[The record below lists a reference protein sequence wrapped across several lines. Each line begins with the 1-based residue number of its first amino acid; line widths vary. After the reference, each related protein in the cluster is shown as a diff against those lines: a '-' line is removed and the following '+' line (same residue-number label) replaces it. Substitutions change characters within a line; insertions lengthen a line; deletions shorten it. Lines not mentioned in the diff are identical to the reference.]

1 MRRRAHKVDKEKR
14 FKYIGRLGIIFILP
28 TLIIITLFGWYPMV
42 LSFNIAFQEYH
53 ILTTRYVGLAHF
65 RHLLE
70 DPIVPIVVRNTFYY
84 TALSLGLTFMV
95 PIIVAI
101 LLMEMKKSVIRIM
114 MLLWFIP
121 VGSMASLIL
130 WKWYYEPNYGLFNG
144 ILTWLGLPKLM
155 WLADPRI
162 AMLCIVLPG
171 LIMFSP
177 GIIYIASLQSIPES
191 YYEAAE
197 LEGAGFWR
205 KIWSITLPRLRPI
218 MSMMLILSV
227 IGSMQIFNAPFVMT
241 AGGPANA
248 TRTIVMYI
256 IETAFNYFHFGY
268 GTCLALV
275 LFFILMILTFLQR
288 KYFREDIDK

>member
-1 MRRRAHKVDKEKR
+1 MKREHRRLDKEKR
-14 FKYIGRLGIIFILP
+14 FKYIGRLGMLFILP

-53 ILTTRYVGLAHF
+53 ILTTRYIGLAHF
-65 RHLLE
+65 RQLLE
-70 DPIVPIVVRNTFYY
+70 DPIVPIVIRNTFYY

-121 VGSMASLIL
+121 VGSMSSLIL
-130 WKWYYEPNYGLFNG
+130 WKWYYEPSYGLFNA
-144 ILTWLGLPKLM
+144 IFSWLGLPKLM

-171 LIMFSP
+171 LIMFAP

-218 MSMMLILSV
+218 MSMLLILSV
-227 IGSMQIFNAPFVMT
+227 IGSMQVFNAPFVMT

-268 GTCLALV
+268 GTTLALV